1 MDLGIKGKVALITGG
16 DSGIGRETAK
26 ILAGEGV
33 KIALLDKTTDDLKE
47 TAEEIGQIGEVISVS
62 ADLTKL
68 DEVHSARDQ
77 IVDRY
82 GTVDIIV
89 NAAGITGATGDFL
102 EITDDEWMQAIQV
115 DLMAAVRVARVF
127 IPVMQKSKWGRI
139 VFITSEDAVQ
149 PYVDEMPYC
158 AAKAGLLNFTKNLS
172 KQYAKDGILIN
183 SVSPAYIE
191 TPMTDAMM
199 EKRADEN
206 DTSFD
211 EAVKSFLKE
220 ERPHLVL
227 ERRGKPEEVAAV
239 ISFLCS
245 DLASFVVGSNYRVD
259 GGSVAGISL

>member
-16 DSGIGRETAK
+16 DSGIGRATAK
-26 ILAGEGV
+26 ILANEGV
-33 KIALLDKTTDDLKE
+33 KLALLDKTTDELQE
-47 TAEEIGQIGEVISVS
+47 TVDELSDMGEVIAVS
-62 ADLTKL
+62 ADLTQL
-68 DEVHSARDQ
+68 DEVKAARDQ
-77 IVDRY
+77 IVERY
-82 GTVDIIV
+82 GTVDIVV

-102 EITDDEWMQAIQV
+102 EITDEEWLQAIEV

-127 IPVMQKSKWGRI
+127 IPVMQKAGWGRLI
-139 VFITSEDAVQ
+139 FITSEDAVQ

-172 KQYAKDGILIN
+172 KQYAKDGILVN
-183 SVSPAYIE
+183 SVAPAYIE

-211 EAVKSFLKE
+211 EAVKSFLQE

-227 ERRGKPEEVAAV
+227 ERRGRPEEVAAV